1 MLRKFFLLIIAFPSL
16 LFGQDLKIEN
26 ETLFY
31 DGGDPSKTGSTLYLT
46 EDMLRSDSEG
56 KDHKSSTIYKVEEEA
71 LYVLDHADKSYRKI
85 DREQIEEMQ
94 KQMERMRERLEQM
107 PEEQKEQM
115 KEMMGSKL
123 EKKGNVKY
131 EGTGDSKKIEPW
143 GECDEYVGKREE
155 RTVQRVYTIDRN
167 NLELGEAHFDVLR
180 SMIDFISFL
189 PEGMKKHFPVSE
201 GSEQEDRNGLEGFG
215 VQWTYFDSN
224 GKKTHELRT
233 KEVNNTELKD
243 SLFEVPEDYQLIEGG
258 SKTRMD
264 R

>member
-1 MLRKFFLLIIAFPSL
+1 MTIAFPNL

-26 ETLFY
+26 ESLYY
-31 DGGDPSKTGSTLYLT
+31 DGGDPRKTGSTLYLT
-46 EDMLRSDSEG
+46 EDMLRSDAKGE
-56 KDHKSSTIYKVEEEA
+56 DWNSSTIYEAEEE
-71 LYVLDHADKSYRKI
+71 LLFVLDHDNKSYRKI

-107 PEEQKEQM
+107 PEEQQEQM

-123 EKKGNVKY
+123 EKKGDVQY
-131 EGTGDSKKIEPW
+131 EGTGDSKNIEPW

-155 RTVQRVYTIDRN
+155 RTVQRVYTTGRN
-167 NLELGEAHFDVLR
+167 NAELEEAHFDVLR

-201 GSEQEDRNGLEGFG
+201 GTEEEDRNGLDGFG
-215 VQWTYFDSN
+215 VQWTYFDN
-224 GKKTHELRT
+224 TGKKTHELRT
-233 KEVNNTELKD
+233 KEVSNTDLKE